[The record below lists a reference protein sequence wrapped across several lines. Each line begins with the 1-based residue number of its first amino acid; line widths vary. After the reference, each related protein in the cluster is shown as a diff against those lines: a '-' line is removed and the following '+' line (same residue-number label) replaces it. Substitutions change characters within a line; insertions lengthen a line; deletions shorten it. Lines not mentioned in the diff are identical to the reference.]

1 MATRLSVSRHTT
13 IAASISA
20 LRGAGS
26 PPDAAAWAVRSCRLC
41 SASCL
46 SLLTLKLPLFWLVAS
61 WSSCFATALP
71 LGLPAVAR
79 AWAGWLALAQCTA
92 EAEAALIL
100 NPL

>member
-1 MATRLSVSRHTT
+1 M
-13 IAASISA
+13 
-20 LRGAGS
+20 
-26 PPDAAAWAVRSCRLC
+26 
-41 SASCL
+41 
-46 SLLTLKLPLFWLVAS
+46 LTLKLPLFWLVAS